1 MKVNKDVLLYIQSFD
16 ANSLFD
22 LEHNNKFY
30 FLSEVLRSEMS
41 RRIIKYNLNFCEA
54 AILDLIDL
62 NLRITD
68 MINFKKLG
76 ISKEIKNLFDAVL
89 QYENGSDTEYESIE
103 DDDYKMLSEY
113 SDTGEVIGFRN
124 M

>member
-1 MKVNKDVLLYIQSFD
+1 
-16 ANSLFD
+16 
-22 LEHNNKFY
+22 
-30 FLSEVLRSEMS
+30 MS
-41 RRIIKYNLNFCEA
+41 RRIIKYNLNYCED

-62 NLRITD
+62 TLRITD
-68 MINFKKLG
+68 MIKFKKLG
-76 ISKEIKNLFDAVL
+76 ILKEIKNLFDAVL

-124 M
+124 K